1 MTIAHLFYAGY
12 ICLMSLSTLAAMKN
26 KYENTGLFVLLSVL
40 PFPPLTAVLLKTY
53 TKDTMGGVE

>member
-26 KYENTGLFVLLSVL
+26 KYQNIGVFVLLSVL
-40 PFPPLTAVLLKTY
+40 LFSPLTAVLLETY
-53 TKDTMGGVE
+53 T